1 MADLDAQLSIS
12 ADASGV
18 EAGIGAAQ
26 RKLADLG
33 KSAATAGKEASK
45 GLEGMGEGAAKA
57 STKVKQAEANLIGS
71 IQRTT
76 AAVEAGSRSNS
87 AYFET
92 LAKQRGVD
100 PATLRPYLSALD
112 EANAKQAAAVAQM
125 VKGGNELNKYGQ
137 TARQTAAALR
147 QVPAQL
153 TDIIVGLQGGQ
164 APLTVLLQQG
174 GQLRDVF
181 GGVVPAVRALGGAV
195 LGLIN
200 PFTLT
205 AAAAVSLLAAYEKGS
220 AEARAYERALIL
232 TGNAAGV
239 TSGQLQV
246 MAQNIDAISGTQA
259 GAAAALVQ
267 IASTGAVSAENIERF
282 TLAAIRMEK
291 VGGGSVE
298 ELAKSFGELKRAP
311 LEAAIKLNESMNF
324 LTRSTYDQIKA
335 LQEQGRTTE
344 AAAVAQ
350 RAFADSINSRAGQ
363 IEQNLGLIE
372 RGWKSIKSA
381 INEAIDAAANIGR
394 TAGPEAQ
401 LATAQKAVASLEAAV
416 QSRQQR
422 GLATG
427 DLDRQLAAAK
437 QFVETQQEIVRL
449 GQRGASEQARQA
461 ESVKAAAD
469 FDKLREQSL
478 TNQEKRA
485 REIAKATELAAK
497 SGASAAELQKVIAN
511 INERYKDPK
520 GPDTSRVDARAR
532 TLLEIE
538 GIQQAAAQQVNAIS
552 NAERILDALRSSG
565 LASETAYYAEKR
577 RLLEETTRVQV
588 SALESENERLSQEKL
603 NTKDSLDRD
612 RKVLEN
618 KAAIAKLQ
626 AGAATQS
633 IILNAQET
641 AAIQAKTLALVS
653 ARQAQ
658 EDYLSSL
665 QRQQQ
670 RELQGLG
677 MGQRQRDL
685 GQAIGQIEDRYS
697 QQRRDLDNQRSLAA
711 AIAGERGLTKE
722 QAEQFD
728 ARARLIDEFEQK
740 AIQSYGEYYR
750 QLTEKERDWSLG
762 ASEAI
767 RDYGDEAQNTFAL
780 TRDATANAFQGMED
794 ALVTFVTTG
803 KLSFKSLADSIVQD
817 ITRIIIKQQMMNLAL
832 SAISSLGLG
841 PLLGTGTTAALASA
855 APGNSLDNFLKLN
868 GNFGTRAN
876 GGPVTAGGLYQ
887 VNERGPELLDVGG
900 RQFLMMG
907 SQNGR
912 VVPNEQLGGRNFVV
926 NLHQSFAPGTS
937 TKTTLQAASQA
948 RRQLE
953 VASRN
958 M

>member
-33 KSAATAGKEASK
+33 KSATTAGKEASK

-205 AAAAVSLLAAYEKGS
+205 AAAAVGLYAAYEQGAK
-220 AEARAYERALIL
+220 EAREFSNALVL
-232 TGNAAGV
+232 TNNISGV
-239 TSGQLQV
+239 TVGQLNE
-246 MAQNIDAISGTQA
+246 MAVAVSRVSGTQ
-259 GAAAALVQ
+259 GQAAAALTEFVRAGIRGTEGLQ
-267 IASTGAVSAENIERF
+267 EF
-282 TLAAIRMEK
+282 AA
-291 VGGGSVE
+291 
-298 ELAKSFGELKRAP
+298 
-311 LEAAIKLNESMNF
+311 AAIKLERSTGQSVGQTAKNFAELQRAPLQALLKLNEGTNF
-324 LTRSTYDQIKA
+324 LTESVYRQVKS
-335 LQEQGRTTE
+335 LEEQGRTIEAARVATE
-344 AAAVAQ
+344 AYNREVRRVGDGVDSLGSLERAWKAVSDEAKAAWE
-350 RAFADSINSRAGQ
+350 NM
-363 IEQNLGLIE
+363 L
-372 RGWKSIKSA
+372 
-381 INEAIDAAANIGR
+381 NIGR
-394 TAGPEAQ
+394 PELLENRLAKARKLLEDWEKTMPGKRTTAMVSGMADAGGEDNLRNQIAGMEELLGNQRKAAETEAER
-401 LATAQKAVASLEAAV
+401 TK
-416 QSRQQR
+416 R
-422 GLATG
+422 
-427 DLDRQLAAAK
+427 
-437 QFVETQQEIVRL
+437 
-449 GQRGASEQARQA
+449 EQARIKFFQD
-461 ESVKAAAD
+461 ESRFLKD
-469 FDKLREQSL
+469 
-478 TNQEKRA
+478 NQRIQF
-485 REIAKATELAAK
+485 EIAKVEQDRLSGIITLAEAEKRIQQIRSYYAK
-497 SGASAAELQKVIAN
+497 QT
-511 INERYKDPK
+511 
-520 GPDTSRVDARAR
+520 PDTTRVDARAR
-532 TLLEIE
+532 TLLDIE
-538 GIQQAAAQQVNAIS
+538 GIQKAAADQVNAYT
-552 NAERILDALRSSG
+552 NAERVLDALRSSG

-577 RLLEETTRVQV
+577 RLLEETTRVQM
-588 SALESENERLSQEKL
+588 SALEQENERLNREKL

-612 RKVLEN
+612 RQVLEN
-618 KAAIAKLQ
+618 KSKIAKLQ
-626 AGAATQS
+626 ADAATQS
-633 IILNAQET
+633 IILNVQET

-658 EDYLSSL
+658 EDYLASI

-697 QQRRDLDNQRSLAA
+697 QQRRDLDNQRAVA
-711 AIAGERGLTKE
+711 VAISAEKKLTQE
-722 QAEQFD
+722 QADQFD
-728 ARARLIDEFEQK
+728 ARLKLIDEFEQK
-740 AIQSYGEYYR
+740 AIQSYADYYR
-750 QLTEKERDWSLG
+750 QLTDKQRDWSLG

-767 RDYGDEAQNTFAL
+767 RDYGDQAQNTFAL

-803 KLSFKSLADSIVQD
+803 KLSFTDLANSIVQD
-817 ITRIIIKQQMMNLAL
+817 ITRIIIKQQMMNVAL

-841 PLLGTGTTAALASA
+841 SFLGTGTTAALASA
-855 APGNSLDNFLKLN
+855 APGNSLDTFLKLN
-868 GNFGTRAN
+868 NNFASFDGGGYTGNSPRL
-876 GGPVTAGGLYQ
+876 GGLDG
-887 VNERGPELLDVGG
+887 RGG
-900 RQFLMMG
+900 FLAMLHPRETVVDHSRGQTGMQ
-907 SQNGR
+907 SRTFAVTINQNF
-912 VVPNEQLGGRNFVV
+912 P
-926 NLHQSFAPGTS
+926 PGTS